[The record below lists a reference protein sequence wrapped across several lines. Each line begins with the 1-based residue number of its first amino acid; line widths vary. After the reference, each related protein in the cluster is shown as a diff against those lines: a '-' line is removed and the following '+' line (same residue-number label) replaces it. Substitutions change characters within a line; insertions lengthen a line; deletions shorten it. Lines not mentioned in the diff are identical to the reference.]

1 MLVVLVWRLPDVHW
15 RDLGPRWSPASPVW
29 LVSAGL
35 AIAASFVLSS
45 LRWQRV
51 LAAMT
56 PPPRFRRMLNH
67 FLAGQF
73 VSNVLPTTF
82 GGDVIRVARLG
93 RDLDDRPT
101 AFASVTIERMTG
113 WLVMPLVS
121 AIALTY
127 QPALRSLGSATHL
140 ANGIAIGTVT
150 ALVVVLLTASNRRF
164 SAAADTAVGW
174 RRFLVAIHIGVDAL
188 RRRPRAAL
196 EVVVVGFAFQI
207 LQCFAVWMAAQG
219 IGLTEVTLGVSLA
232 FFPAVAIAQN
242 LPVGLGG
249 LGVRESLFVLFFGAV
264 GAPRALSITLGLV
277 VYLLTILASS
287 VGAPS
292 FALGHRASKAA
303 PAPPEPTPAR
313 NPHTRDVTPPVE
325 GS

>member
-1 MLVVLVWRLPDVHW
+1 MLIVLIWRLPDVHW
-15 RDLGPRWSPASPVW
+15 RDLGPRWSSASPVW
-29 LVSAGL
+29 MVGAGT

-56 PPPRFRRMLNH
+56 PTPRFRRMLNH

-73 VSNVLPTTF
+73 VSNVLPTAF
-82 GGDVIRVARLG
+82 GGDVVRVSRLG
-93 RDLDDRPT
+93 RDLGDHPT

-113 WLVMPLVS
+113 WLVMPLIS
-121 AIALTY
+121 AIAFSY
-127 QPALRSLGSATHL
+127 QPALRSLGYASHL

-150 ALVVVLLTASNRRF
+150 ALVIVLLTASNRRF
-164 SAAADTAVGW
+164 SASAGTAVGW
-174 RRFLVAIHIGVDAL
+174 RRFLVAIHVGVDAL
-188 RRRPRAAL
+188 RRRPRAAF
-196 EVVVVGFAFQI
+196 EVILVGFAFQL
-207 LQCFAVWMAAQG
+207 LQCVAVWMAAQA
-219 IGLTEVTLGVSLA
+219 IGVDQVTLGVSLA

-277 VYLLTILASS
+277 VYLLTILTSS

-292 FALGHRASKAA
+292 FALGHRSATGG
-303 PAPPEPTPAR
+303 PVLPAR
-313 NPHTRDVTPPVE
+313 NPHTTDVTPPVD